1 MSVARVNG
9 LEIHYEIDGIGK
21 PLVYLLPAHA
31 HAGMKAFAAPPG
43 HMVITIDHQGLGRT
57 ADVPDRPISI
67 EQWANDV
74 VALLAHLGIARAD
87 FLGQS
92 FGGAMAAT
100 IAIRHPELVDRIA
113 TYGATFGPPEEAHDT
128 RMLHFDAPPTPHDR
142 AFEHLRKSYESVA
155 PRPEYWP
162 TIWEKVGRIRWN
174 GFSKD
179 ELASLVAPTLLL
191 VGDRDFVRLEHVVE
205 TYRLLPNAE
214 LAVIPDA
221 GHFALFSEPDRV
233 MPIVAHFLDKPA
245 QRAPVATGQLGY
257 HPGETR

>member
-1 MSVARVNG
+1 MSD
-9 LEIHYEIDGIGK
+9 LHHTIDGAGK

-31 HAGMKAFAAPPG
+31 HVGMKAFGAIPG
-43 HMVITIDHQGLGRT
+43 HMTIAVDHLG
-57 ADVPDRPISI
+57 ASSI

-74 VALLAHLGIARAD
+74 VALLQRLGITQAN

-92 FGGAMAAT
+92 FGGAVAT
-100 IAIRHPELVDRIA
+100 MIALRHPSLVDRVA
-113 TYGATFGPPEEAHDT
+113 TYGATFGPPNEAHDP
-128 RMLHFDAPPTPHDR
+128 RMLHFDAPPAPDDR
-142 AFEHLRKSYESVA
+142 AFAHLRKSHPSWLA
-155 PRPEYWP
+155 
-162 TIWEKVGRIRWN
+162 TWEKTARIEWN

-179 ELASLVAPTLLL
+179 ELRSLAAPMLLL

-221 GHFALFSEPDRV
+221 GHFALFSEPERV
-233 MPIVAHFLDKPA
+233 LPIVTHFLDKPA
-245 QRAPVATGQLGY
+245 RRAPVATAALGY